1 MKQLE
6 KQNAN
11 IKAISIQRLRRNL
24 NEMQE
29 QLNTTETR
37 AKEAERLSKSLSKRL
52 QQSEKR

>member
-29 QLNTTETR
+29 QLNATETR
-37 AKEAERLSKSLSKRL
+37 AKEAERLSKS
-52 QQSEKR
+52 

>member
-11 IKAISIQRLRRNL
+11 IKDISIQRPRRNL

-29 QLNTTETR
+29 QLNATETR

-52 QQSEKR
+52 HQSEKR